1 MAELDPSKY
10 DATQIELM
18 NEKCLVVDEQDR
30 VLSYDSKKNCHTN
43 SIIKEKLHRAFSI
56 FLFNSKGE
64 LLLQKRA
71 DEKITFPSHWTNT
84 VCSHP
89 LYFEREDGSPASE
102 QPELEEENAMGVKRA
117 AKRKLLHELGIDYPN
132 AEDFKFLTRIHYLAP
147 SDGIWGEHEIDYILF
162 LRADVEVNPNP
173 NEASEVKWVTADQ
186 LRAFIASSQ
195 ENNLKIT
202 PWFKL
207 IVENFIYKWW
217 ESLENLDELAD
228 VSTIHKM
235 V

>member
-1 MAELDPSKY
+1 
-10 DATQIELM
+10 
-18 NEKCLVVDEQDR
+18 
-30 VLSYDSKKNCHTN
+30 
-43 SIIKEKLHRAFSI
+43 
-56 FLFNSKGE
+56 
-64 LLLQKRA
+64 
-71 DEKITFPSHWTNT
+71 
-84 VCSHP
+84 
-89 LYFEREDGSPASE
+89 
-102 QPELEEENAMGVKRA
+102 MGVKRA